1 MSFFS
6 FQKALELGTSFGRYG
21 YGSIFVFAS
30 GNGGLVNDNCN
41 FDGYANSI
49 YTLTV
54 GKYPLHGKVSLPNLN
69 VRCYISMAEFTA
81 NISGRPRATYY
92 LLIIFSCLRIK

>member
-1 MSFFS
+1 M
-6 FQKALELGTSFGRYG
+6 
-21 YGSIFVFAS
+21 FAS

-54 GKYPLHGKVSLPNLN
+54 GKSHPPSTCRN
-69 VRCYISMAEFTA
+69 VTVIVTG
-81 NISGRPRATYY
+81 NILQLIADKQCLRM
-92 LLIIFSCLRIK
+92 LIILFAW

>member
-1 MSFFS
+1 MGCCVGQHKRTVVINCRYYFS

-54 GKYPLHGKVSLPNLN
+54 GMLCTS
-69 VRCYISMAEFTA
+69 
-81 NISGRPRATYY
+81 
-92 LLIIFSCLRIK
+92 

>member
-1 MSFFS
+1 MFYTCTLWGVAGKCIFASPLLKFFVL
-6 FQKALELGTSFGRYG
+6 FQKALQLGTSFGRYG

-54 GKYPLHGKVSLPNLN
+54 GKW
-69 VRCYISMAEFTA
+69 CT
-81 NISGRPRATYY
+81 
-92 LLIIFSCLRIK
+92 

>member
-1 MSFFS
+1 MPKRTTVISSDPPFSYAVFFFL
-6 FQKALELGTSFGRYG
+6 FQKALELGTSYGRYG

-54 GKYPLHGKVSLPNLN
+54 GMFHTTCSNIVLFL
-69 VRCYISMAEFTA
+69 FT
-81 NISGRPRATYY
+81 SKR
-92 LLIIFSCLRIK
+92 LD

>member
-1 MSFFS
+1 M
-6 FQKALELGTSFGRYG
+6 
-21 YGSIFVFAS
+21 FAS

-54 GKYPLHGKVSLPNLN
+54 GMFNTARLLVSEQ
-69 VRCYISMAEFTA
+69 A
-81 NISGRPRATYY
+81 SGSHSYSSQQKMENNHI
-92 LLIIFSCLRIK
+92 LWWLSGV

>member
-1 MSFFS
+1 MLVFF
-6 FQKALELGTSFGRYG
+6 FQKALELGTSYGRYG

-54 GKYPLHGKVSLPNLN
+54 GEFHMVLLFELFQDSHCLHLTSYTNLALRTSVTALVS
-69 VRCYISMAEFTA
+69 FT
-81 NISGRPRATYY
+81 TD
-92 LLIIFSCLRIK
+92 

>member
-1 MSFFS
+1 MASVLCSCIKRLFQCIALDKLPQINHVYVFS
-6 FQKALELGTSFGRYG
+6 LQKALELGTRHGRYG

-54 GKYPLHGKVSLPNLN
+54 GELRLCFVT
-69 VRCYISMAEFTA
+69 FTVVL
-81 NISGRPRATYY
+81 S
-92 LLIIFSCLRIK
+92 

>member
-1 MSFFS
+1 LKAITKIDLTRAKALPSIIIVIIIGLVVECWDYTGVVNSNSFCDFFF
-6 FQKALELGTSFGRYG
+6 FQKALELGTSYGRYG

-54 GKYPLHGKVSLPNLN
+54 G
-69 VRCYISMAEFTA
+69 MF
-81 NISGRPRATYY
+81 
-92 LLIIFSCLRIK
+92 